1 MSERKVYIKVL
12 NLDRGSYVEKC
23 TRCDVCMHGTT
34 DRNMEDCPIIRQI
47 SRDVTRTTYNID
59 GSKLNITT
67 ATYDHDFRRALNVVN
82 SAIDSRC
89 R

>member
-1 MSERKVYIKVL
+1 MSERNVYIKVI
-12 NLDRGSYVEKC
+12 NLDRLSYVEKC
-23 TRCDVCMHGTT
+23 FRCGVCMNGTM
-34 DRNMEDCPIIRQI
+34 DRNMENCPIIRQI
-47 SRDVTRTTYNID
+47 SRDVTRTTYNIE

-67 ATYDHDFRRALNVVN
+67 ATYDHDFRRALRVVN

>member
-12 NLDRGSYVEKC
+12 NLDRGSYVETC
-23 TRCDVCMHGTT
+23 TSCDMCMHGTN
-34 DRNMEDCPIIRQI
+34 DRNMENCPIIRQI

-59 GSKLNITT
+59 GAKLNITT

>member
-1 MSERKVYIKVL
+1 MSERNVYIKVI
-12 NLDRGSYVEKC
+12 NLDRLSYVEKC
-23 TRCDVCMHGTT
+23 FRCGVCMHGTM
-34 DRNMEDCPIIRQI
+34 DRNMENCPIIRQI
-47 SRDVTRTTYNID
+47 SRDVTRTTYNIE

-67 ATYDHDFRRALNVVN
+67 ATYDHDFRRALRVVN

>member
-23 TRCDVCMHGTT
+23 TRCDVCMHGTM
-34 DRNMEDCPIIRQI
+34 DGNMEDCPIIRQI

-59 GSKLNITT
+59 GAKLNITT

>member
-1 MSERKVYIKVL
+1 MSERKKKKKEK
-12 NLDRGSYVEKC
+12 NKNKSKKEEKC

-59 GSKLNITT
+59 GAKLNITT